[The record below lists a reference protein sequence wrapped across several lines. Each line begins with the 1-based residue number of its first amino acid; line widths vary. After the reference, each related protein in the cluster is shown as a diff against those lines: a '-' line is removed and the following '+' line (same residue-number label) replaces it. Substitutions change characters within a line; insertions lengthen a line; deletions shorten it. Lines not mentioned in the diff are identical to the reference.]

1 MRHLGWAIQLATYLQ
16 AAIERPFLWGEFDC
30 CLFAAD
36 CCVAVCG
43 VDPAE
48 RYRGQYDSKQTAT
61 KALKRTHGS
70 LEAAWD
76 ACFSRID
83 AAYMSRG
90 DVALYDG
97 PDGRSVG
104 VCWAGEVWSTGEHG
118 LVRAECV
125 PLIVWRVE

>member
-1 MRHLGWAIQLATYLQ
+1 MKSRNWTTQLATYLQ

-43 VDPAE
+43 IDPAAQ
-48 RYRGQYDSKQTAT
+48 YRGQYDSKKTAAL
-61 KALKRTHGS
+61 ALKSTHGS

-76 ACFSRID
+76 AHFSRVE

-104 VCWAGEVWSTGEHG
+104 VFWAGEVWSTGEHG
-118 LVRAECV
+118 LVTVECD
-125 PLIVWRVE
+125 PLAVWRIE